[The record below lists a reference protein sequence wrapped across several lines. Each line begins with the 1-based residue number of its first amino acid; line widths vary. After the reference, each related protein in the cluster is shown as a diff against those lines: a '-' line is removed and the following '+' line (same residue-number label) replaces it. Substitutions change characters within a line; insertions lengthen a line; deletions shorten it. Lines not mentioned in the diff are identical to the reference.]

1 MPPSPKTPARD
12 LTPTKVNVDFP
23 AWVVAALD
31 EEADRIGIARQA
43 LIKLWIVERLEQC
56 GWSSAAEAARLSGR
70 GSGKRKVGRNAE
82 T

>member
-56 GWSSAAEAARLSGR
+56 G
-70 GSGKRKVGRNAE
+70 
-82 T
+82 